1 MHLIKPTDELRRQYE
16 AGEIDREY
24 YEAMR
29 RTQVEPPEKVCEV
42 CKRQPA
48 LVKERGKVVCA
59 ICALVA
65 RNRRRGW

>member
-1 MHLIKPTDELRRQYE
+1 MHILPTDELRRQFE

-29 RTQVEPPEKVCEV
+29 RTQVEPAERVCEV
-42 CKRQPA
+42 CKKRPA
-48 LVKERGKVVCA
+48 LVIQRGRTLCAVCG
-59 ICALVA
+59 LVA